1 MSAKRAGRSDRSRDA
16 ARLGSL
22 LLGALLAT
30 VPFPAR
36 AADGAAP
43 APSAARDSGSGSA
56 AESPPAS
63 AEPVAV
69 SAGGE
74 TAPAAAGGAPDTARA
89 PGDPLEPVNRAIFG
103 FNEKVDLWMLR
114 PAAVAWDTVVPT
126 PVETGLD
133 NAFENIRFPIHLVNN
148 ALQGRIDATGT
159 TIFRFLINSTVGIA
173 GFFDVAK
180 HLGMPRR
187 NADFGQTL
195 GVWGIP
201 PGPYLVWPILGSSS
215 VRDSAG
221 MAVDSYIN
229 ITGLLVEWPWLAGQR
244 VIETVNNRA
253 LLLGD
258 IDRAREASFDFY
270 VAVRAA
276 YQARRAA
283 AVSGRSPAARQA
295 QEEDLYFP
303 DTGEGTPDSA
313 PADAAS
319 PSPSRPGGPR

>member
-1 MSAKRAGRSDRSRDA
+1 MGGERTRRSRA
-16 ARLGSL
+16 ATRLGT
-22 LLGALLAT
+22 LLGALLLAT
-30 VPFPAR
+30 VPLSAS
-36 AADGAAP
+36 AAP
-43 APSAARDSGSGSA
+43 APAAAGSANAADGPEAAPVVDSGA
-56 AESPPAS
+56 
-63 AEPVAV
+63 
-69 SAGGE
+69 GE
-74 TAPAAAGGAPDTARA
+74 TAPAAAPEPPAPART

-126 PVETGLD
+126 PVENGLD

-195 GVWGIP
+195 GVWGVP
-201 PGPYLVWPILGSSS
+201 PGPYVVWPILGSSS

-283 AVSGRSPAARQA
+283 AVSGRSPVARRA

-303 DTGEGTPDSA
+303 DTGEGTPSAA
-313 PADAAS
+313 PADAA
-319 PSPSRPGGPR
+319 PPPPSRPGGSR